1 MNRILRFFKNLFIRT
16 EQQKESPSISE
27 PEPPVS
33 VEDGSDG
40 KENRGQPEETEVEVE
55 ENADEQQPS
64 NPEEQMP
71 DDNDRPELGRLDAA
85 VTYNGRRVSTFAP
98 NGFPSSFADQLN
110 DLKPDSEE
118 FAYTV
123 GRIQRE
129 IGTDVDGFCG
139 PSTVQKMAERD
150 REIRDIDSGIFIGPQ
165 CYELERPVRV
175 FADDDNI
182 AGLSGRQRAEEIT
195 QLVLHYDVTFSSS
208 STLNVL
214 RQRGLSYHF
223 LIDGDE
229 EATVFQ
235 ISNPT
240 LKVAFHAG
248 SVNNYSLGVCLNNP
262 AETKYQ
268 DQDAQRRGRRRGT
281 KTDRI
286 HGRSVTLLDFFPEQ
300 IEATNEVC
308 SLLCD
313 VLDIRQKMPT
323 TNDDKP
329 LKKVVED
336 LSFGGVVGHYHVSES
351 KIDPAPLNWNALKF
365 VG

>member
-16 EQQKESPSISE
+16 EQQKEPPTVSE

-33 VEDGSDG
+33 AEDGNDG
-40 KENRGQPEETEVEVE
+40 KEDKGQTETTEAK
-55 ENADEQQPS
+55 ENTDEPSPS
-64 NPEEQMP
+64 NTEKQMP
-71 DDNDRPELGRLDAA
+71 DDNKPELARLDAA
-85 VTYNGRRVSTFAP
+85 VTYNGRRVPTFAP
-98 NGFPSSFADQLN
+98 NGFPTFADRLN
-110 DLKPDSEE
+110 ELKPDSEE
-118 FAYTV
+118 FAFSV

-139 PSTVQKMAERD
+139 PSTIQKMAEWD
-150 REIRDIDSGIFIGPQ
+150 REIRGIKSGIFIGPQ
-165 CYELERPVRV
+165 CYELGRPVRV
-175 FADDDNI
+175 FADDDKL
-182 AGLSGRQRAEEIT
+182 AGLSGRQRAEKIT

-208 STLNVL
+208 STVNVL

-229 EATVFQ
+229 KATIFQ
-235 ISNPT
+235 LSNPT
-240 LKVAFHAG
+240 LNVAFHAG
-248 SVNNYSLGVCLNNP
+248 TVNNYSLGICLNNP

-286 HGRSVTLLDFFPEQ
+286 HGRLETLLDFFPEQ
-300 IEATNEVC
+300 IEAANEMGR
-308 SLLCD
+308 LLCD
-313 VLDIRQKMPT
+313 VLGIRNRMPT
-323 TNDDKP
+323 TDDDKP

-336 LSFGGVVGHYHVSES
+336 LSFEGIVGHYHVSES
-351 KIDPAPLNWNALKF
+351 KIDPAPLNWDELKF